1 MIEVTIPQIGESI
14 TSVFIGRWIAS
25 VGAQINAGDSVVEL
39 DSDKASMEV
48 PAPVS
53 GVLVE
58 TLVEEGDE
66 VPIGAVVARIDE
78 TATATA
84 SAAPAAPAADESEP
98 AGVRAGPAARQ
109 AANEGGVDLA
119 TVTGTGP
126 RGRVTTS
133 DVAAAATPAA
143 AAPAATAPPA
153 ATTPSVDAGPRFER
167 VPMSPLRRTIA
178 RRLVQAQQEAAIL
191 TTFNE
196 VDMSAVMALRKTHQE
211 DFKKRYGIKLGFMS
225 FFVKAAIDAL
235 KQYPA
240 VNSEIDGTNVLYKNY
255 YNVGVAVSGPK
266 GLVVPVIKNADQLS
280 FAGVELAIAEL
291 AGRARNN
298 KLTLSDFADGTFTIS
313 NGGIFGSMM
322 STPILNRPQVGI
334 LGMHNIMQRPVGVNG
349 EVVLRP
355 MMYLAMSYDHR
366 IIDGREAVSFLVR
379 IKNCIES
386 PERMLLEV

>member
-1 MIEVTIPQIGESI
+1 MKGM
-14 TSVFIGRWIAS
+14 
-25 VGAQINAGDSVVEL
+25 L
-39 DSDKASMEV
+39 
-48 PAPVS
+48 
-53 GVLVE
+53 
-58 TLVEEGDE
+58 
-66 VPIGAVVARIDE
+66 
-78 TATATA
+78 
-84 SAAPAAPAADESEP
+84 ESEKDELF
-98 AGVRAGPAARQ
+98 AEASNFLLHAESA
-109 AANEGGVDLA
+109 
-119 TVTGTGP
+119 
-126 RGRVTTS
+126 
-133 DVAAAATPAA
+133 
-143 AAPAATAPPA
+143 AATAPPA